1 MCCGR
6 LQQEVFCLGDA
17 LRGVCLSS
25 HELLLPSSRQQSQ
38 PCPAKSP
45 AVVRGASKAKR
56 ERGQDQG
63 SKGSGYADLPLV
75 LRAGQGRVLL
85 PAAAGSGDTRPR
97 VPAPRS
103 LAGKGLGTVCRLLF
117 AFSPPPLCFL
127 CEVVS
132 FGGERLALHR
142 LRFPFVSE
150 ALSPFAP

>member
-6 LQQEVFCLGDA
+6 LQREVFCLGDA

-25 HELLLPSSRQQSQ
+25 HELLLPSS
-38 PCPAKSP
+38 
-45 AVVRGASKAKR
+45 
-56 ERGQDQG
+56 
-63 SKGSGYADLPLV
+63 GYADLPLV
-75 LRAGQGRVLL
+75 LRAGQGQVLL
-85 PAAAGSGDTRPR
+85 PAAAGSGDTQPR